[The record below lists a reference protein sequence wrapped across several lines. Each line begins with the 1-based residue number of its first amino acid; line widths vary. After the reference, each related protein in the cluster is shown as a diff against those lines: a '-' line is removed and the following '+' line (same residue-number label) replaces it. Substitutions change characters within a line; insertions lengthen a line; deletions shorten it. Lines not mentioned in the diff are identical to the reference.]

1 MNNTTTHSHDTSVT
15 EATASINDW
24 VPVPRFCELFPHIPE
39 KTIRWQLTKR
49 HANGLA
55 PHVLLMGKRRYISI
69 TGYAQWL
76 SEGPRH

>member
-1 MNNTTTHSHDTSVT
+1 MNQSKPILQELSAS

-24 VPVPRFCELFPHIPE
+24 VPIDKFCELFPHIPE

-49 HANGLA
+49 HTNSLA
-55 PHVLLMGKRRYISI
+55 PHVLVIGKRRYISI

-76 SEGPRH
+76 KEGHQG